1 MTVTTLLI
9 ILGAVYLI
17 ASFGIAT
24 YTATLVKSGADFMV
38 SGRQLSWF
46 VTGFAVTAIGFSG
59 AFVPLMV
66 SLGYSFGWGGYWFFL
81 TYVLALWFWIPIILR
96 FWRRMGAYSQAEWV
110 EYNFGL
116 STRAILAVAWSFAVI
131 LATGV
136 QFVGMGAT
144 IGGALGISAA
154 VATIVFGIFVVVYVA
169 MGGMWAVVTVDVFQA
184 LWVALALGLTLPI
197 VLLLT
202 GAPEGISLAGLPE
215 GMTSL
220 PFGTIPI
227 TALAIPSVLSFATL
241 HLVLGSMG
249 HYQVRAASI
258 RFEGDIVKAWI
269 FGGILVLLVGIPL
282 TWMGMYTRA
291 VAPDIEPAGAL
302 GTLLQQVSPL
312 VAAFALVGI
321 MAATMSTVAGVLIA
335 GSNSL
340 VRDLMERFLGFR
352 GGTATL
358 RNRAAML
365 GLGGISIIVAV
376 VSPAGIGAFFVL
388 FTAIAAPI
396 IAIHLDTAYIH
407 KATKEGA
414 VATLI
419 VVLAFAFYW
428 QVLAGRDGV
437 IATQNLTIPLAFI
450 TLYGV
455 SFLTKLTGPWWS
467 EGQRSTTDQTA
478 IEDENLKR
486 EILGLVRSGRGTL
499 SDMADSMEGL
509 LVSGRKSFAIDSLS
523 TSELARYLDHLVEQ
537 DLIQHTGRTGRD
549 VVTYELT
556 DAGKDW
562 SSKQDAAEDSDKL
575 DSNARSV
582 LESVVDKGGANIG
595 EVSQD
600 TNLSSGE
607 VLPIFNQLSK
617 DGYTTAKG
625 LLLYEVEP
633 TDLGKEQVEQ
643 APQTSSQTDADL
655 SGQVGRNRDE

>member
-1 MTVTTLLI
+1 MTVATLLV
-9 ILGAVYLI
+9 ILGVVYLI
-17 ASFGIAT
+17 ASFGIAA
-24 YTATLVKSGADFMV
+24 YTATLVKSGSDFMV

-66 SLGYSFGWGGYWFFL
+66 TLGYSFGWGGYWFFL
-81 TYVLALWFWIPIILR
+81 AYVLALWFWIPVMLR

-116 STRAILAVAWSFAVI
+116 STRAIMAVAWSFAVI

-136 QFVGMGAT
+136 QFVGMGNS
-144 IGGALGISAA
+144 IRGALGISSA
-154 VATIVFGIFVVVYVA
+154 VATIVFGIFVVLYVA

-184 LWVALALGLTLPI
+184 LWIALALGLTLPI

-220 PFGTIPI
+220 PFGTLPI
-227 TALAIPSVLSFATL
+227 TALAVPSLLSYATL

-269 FGGILVLLVGIPL
+269 FGGILVLLVGVPL

-291 VAPDIEPAGAL
+291 IAPDIEPAAAL
-302 GTLLQQVSPL
+302 GTLLQQVPPL

-365 GLGGISIIVAV
+365 GLGGIAIIVAV

-428 QVLAGRDGV
+428 QVLAGRDGD
-437 IATQNLTIPLAFI
+437 IATQNIAIPLAFVV
-450 TLYGV
+450 LYGV
-455 SFLTKLTGPWWS
+455 SFLARLTGPWWS
-467 EGQRSTTDQTA
+467 EGERSSTDHA
-478 IEDENLKR
+478 AVEDEDLKR
-486 EILGLVRSGRGTL
+486 EVLGLVNAGRGTL
-499 SDMADSMEGL
+499 ADMADSLEGL
-509 LVSGRKSFAIDSLS
+509 LSSGRKSFTIGALS

-537 DLIQHTGRTGRD
+537 GLIQHAGRTGRD
-549 VVTYELT
+549 VVTYELKDT
-556 DAGKDW
+556 GRDWLSEHGSAEVSDDA
-562 SSKQDAAEDSDKL
+562 L
-575 DSNARSV
+575 DSNSRSV
-582 LESVVDKGGANIG
+582 LESVVERGGANIG
-595 EVSQD
+595 ETSRD
-600 TNLSSGE
+600 TSLSPGE
-607 VLPIFNQLSK
+607 VLPIFNQLTT

-625 LLLYEVEP
+625 LLLYKIEP
-633 TDLGKEQVEQ
+633 TELGKEQTKEP
-643 APQTSSQTDADL
+643 AKTSSVDMEHKGMRQN
-655 SGQVGRNRDE
+655 SGE